1 MKDTLL
7 NGLNT
12 LLMLNV
18 FFVMFSFVWFVAALL
33 GESFGIPLG
42 FQLWLS
48 LWEPVFTPAI
58 GVLMGGAVLTGL
70 LGQIFKR
77 LQSS

>member
-18 FFVMFSFVWFVAALL
+18 FFVMFSFAWFIAALL
-33 GESFGIPLG
+33 GDSFGVPLG
-42 FQLWLS
+42 LQLWLS

-58 GVLMGGAVLTGL
+58 GILMGGAVLTGI
-70 LGQIFKR
+70 LGQVFKR